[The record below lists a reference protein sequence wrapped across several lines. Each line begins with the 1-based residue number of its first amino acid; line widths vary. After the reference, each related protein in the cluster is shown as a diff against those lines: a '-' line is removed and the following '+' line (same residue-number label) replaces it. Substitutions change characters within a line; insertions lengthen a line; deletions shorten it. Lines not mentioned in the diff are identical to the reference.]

1 MYGNVNRF
9 VSFTVRKTSLGDKMS
24 LEIKT
29 KLVNALK
36 ESRESQSLTIQYIDE
51 LCEFGDYFLKRP
63 DCSRSMAFQKSTG
76 LSAPVKSSRGIDF
89 NVNHPSFLEIE
100 EDPSLLR
107 SSIFTVAAFVLGV
120 SLDAALETNVDEVE
134 EAISMLNSIDEE

>member
-1 MYGNVNRF
+1 
-9 VSFTVRKTSLGDKMS
+9 MS

>member
-1 MYGNVNRF
+1 VYGNVNRF